1 MQARAAVEKF
11 GVDSI
16 FPDEEM
22 EMSVLHETIHG
33 RVVGRF
39 LPVLCALAPIATVQ
53 AAVLAAGP
61 GKTYATPCAAFAA
74 ARTGD
79 IVEIEGANTYSGNVC
94 YIATSNLTIRG
105 VRGRPKI
112 DAAGK
117 NAQGKAVWVIGG
129 NNVVVEN
136 VEIFGAKVPDRNGAA
151 FRIEGTN
158 FTLRNSFIHDNEN
171 GILCGANPNSN
182 IVLENNDFGHNGDGS
197 GQTHNVYIGAIA
209 SLVFRYNYSHD
220 AVIGHNLKS
229 RALVNTVIYNRFS
242 TLAPTEQG
250 STAAGRPSY
259 EIDLPNGGTA
269 YVIGN
274 VIQQPAAYENST
286 LLSYASEA
294 SSGAAD
300 ALYIVNNTFLNDGA
314 NGIFINV
321 HPRITKP
328 AHIQN
333 NLFSGRG
340 TLASQAA
347 ATLQTNYKAD
357 QVAFVNRAAYD
368 LHPLTNPQITGA
380 GSEPIV
386 PPTGVALRPVMEYQ
400 HTASAAP
407 RPPAVKLDIGAYQ
420 TGAPAVTVLSAGT
433 RKP

>member
-1 MQARAAVEKF
+1 MSNLRNTINGPWFHEPIRAVA
-11 GVDSI
+11 
-16 FPDEEM
+16 
-22 EMSVLHETIHG
+22 
-33 RVVGRF
+33 
-39 LPVLCALAPIATVQ
+39 LPVLCALAPLASVQ
-53 AAVLAAGP
+53 AAVLEAGP
-61 GKTYATPCAAFAA
+61 GKPYATPCAAFAA
-74 ARTGD
+74 ARAGD
-79 IVEIEGANTYSGNVC
+79 IVEIEGNNTYSGNVC
-94 YIATSNLTIRG
+94 TITTSNLTIRG

-117 NAQGKAVWVIGG
+117 SAQGKAVWVVGG
-129 NNVVVEN
+129 SNVVVEN
-136 VEIFGAKVPDRNGAA
+136 VEIYGAKVPDRNGAA

-171 GILCGANPNSN
+171 GILCGANANSN

-229 RALVNTVIYNRFS
+229 RARVNTVIYNRFS
-242 TLAPTEQG
+242 TLGPAEQG

-274 VIQQPAAYENST
+274 VIQQPAAYENSS
-286 LLSYASEA
+286 LLSFGAEA
-294 SSGAAD
+294 SSGTAD
-300 ALYIVNNTFLNDGA
+300 ALYVVNNTFLNDGA
-314 NGIFINV
+314 NGVFINV
-321 HPRITKP
+321 HARITKP

-333 NLFSGRG
+333 NLFSGKG
-340 TLASQAA
+340 TLTSQASA
-347 ATLQTNYKAD
+347 VLQTNYKAD

-368 LHPLTNPQITGA
+368 LHPLTHPQITGA

-386 PPTGVALRPVMEYQ
+386 PPTGVALRPMMEYQ

-407 RPPAVKLDIGAYQ
+407 RPPAAKLDLGAYQ
-420 TGAPAVTVLSAGT
+420 SVAAPVALLPAGS
-433 RKP
+433 KP

>member
-1 MQARAAVEKF
+1 
-11 GVDSI
+11 
-16 FPDEEM
+16 
-22 EMSVLHETIHG
+22 MSVLHKTIYG
-33 RVVGRF
+33 PLAGPVFRRL
-39 LPVLCALAPIATVQ
+39 LPMLCARAPMAGAG

-74 ARTGD
+74 ARSGD
-79 IVEIEGANTYSGNVC
+79 IVEIEGAYTYSGNVC
-94 YIATSNLTIRG
+94 YVGVSNLTIRG

-117 NAQGKAVWVIGG
+117 SAGGKAVWVVSGS
-129 NNVVVEN
+129 NVVVEN
-136 VEIFGAKVPDRNGAA
+136 VEIYGAKVPDRNGAA

-171 GILCGANPNSN
+171 GILCGANANSN

-242 TLAPTEQG
+242 TLAPTERG
-250 STAAGRPSY
+250 STAGGRPSY

-286 LLSYASEA
+286 LLAYGGEG
-294 SSGAAD
+294 SSGTAD

-321 HPRITKP
+321 NPRITKP

-333 NLFSGRG
+333 NLFAGRG
-340 TLASQAA
+340 TLTTQAA

-357 QVAFVNRAAYD
+357 QVGFVNRAAYD

-400 HTASAAP
+400 HTASGSP
-407 RPPAVKLDIGAYQ
+407 RPVADKLDIGAYQ
-420 TGAPAVTVLSAGT
+420 SGVVGVTVLDAGT

>member
-1 MQARAAVEKF
+1 MNPLRNR
-11 GVDSI
+11 
-16 FPDEEM
+16 
-22 EMSVLHETIHG
+22 IHG
-33 RVVGRF
+33 SLRGVW
-39 LPVLCALAPIATVQ
+39 LPALCALAPLASVQ

-74 ARTGD
+74 ARPGD
-79 IVEIEGANTYSGNVC
+79 IVEIEGNATYSGNVC

-112 DAAGK
+112 DAAGRS
-117 NAQGKAVWVIGG
+117 AQGKAVWVIGG
-129 NNVVVEN
+129 SNVVVEN
-136 VEIFGAKVPDRNGAA
+136 VEIFGAKVPDKNGAA

-171 GILCGANPNSN
+171 GILCGANANSN

-242 TLAPTEQG
+242 TLRPGETG
-250 STAAGRPSY
+250 STAVGRPSY

-274 VIQQPAAYENST
+274 VIQQPAAYENSA
-286 LLSYASEA
+286 LLAYGAEA

-300 ALYIVNNTFLNDGA
+300 ALYVVNNTFINDSA
-314 NGIFINV
+314 NGTFIYV
-321 HPRITKP
+321 HSRVTKP

-340 TLASQAA
+340 TLATQASA
-347 ATLQTNYKAD
+347 VLQTNYKAD

-368 LHPLTNPQITGA
+368 LHPLTHPQITGA
-380 GSEPIV
+380 GSEPVV
-386 PPTGVALRPVMEYQ
+386 PPTGVALRPVMEYV
-400 HTASAAP
+400 HTASGAP
-407 RPPAVKLDIGAYQ
+407 RPVAAKLDIGAYQ
-420 TGAPAVTVLSAGT
+420 TATPLS
-433 RKP
+433 P

>member
-1 MQARAAVEKF
+1 
-11 GVDSI
+11 
-16 FPDEEM
+16 M
-22 EMSVLHETIHG
+22 EAWCKTMFRRLW
-33 RVVGRF
+33 
-39 LPVLCALAPIATVQ
+39 PVLALMPLAGAQ

-61 GKTYATPCAAFAA
+61 GQTYAAPCAALAA
-74 ARTGD
+74 ARAGD
-79 IVEIEGANTYSGNVC
+79 VVEIEGAYTYSGDVC
-94 YIATSNLTIRG
+94 YIAASNITIRG

-112 DAAGK
+112 DAAGR
-117 NAQGKAVWVIGG
+117 NAQGKGVWVVGG
-129 NNVVVEN
+129 SNVVVEN
-136 VEIFGAKVPDRNGAA
+136 VEIYGAKVPDRNGAA
-151 FRIEGTN
+151 FRVEGTN

-171 GILCGANPNSN
+171 GILCGANANSN
-182 IVLENNDFGHNGDGS
+182 ILLENNDFGHNGDGS

-229 RALVNTVIYNRFS
+229 RALVNTVTYNRFS
-242 TLAPTEQG
+242 TRSATETG

-286 LLSYASEA
+286 LLAYGGEA
-294 SSGAAD
+294 SSGSAD

-314 NGIFINV
+314 NGVFININA
-321 HPRITKP
+321 RITKP
-328 AHIQN
+328 AYIQN
-333 NLFSGRG
+333 NLFAGRG
-340 TLASQAA
+340 TLTTQAA

-368 LHPLTNPQITGA
+368 LHPLPHPQITGA

-386 PPTGVALRPVMEYQ
+386 PPSGVVLRPTMEYV
-400 HTASAAP
+400 HPASAAP
-407 RPPAVKLDIGAYQ
+407 RPIAAKLDIGAYQ
-420 TGAPAVTVLSAGT
+420 TGAVTAMAQLTPALP
-433 RKP
+433 R

>member
-1 MQARAAVEKF
+1 MNPLCNTNNHPVPGSIRA
-11 GVDSI
+11 
-16 FPDEEM
+16 
-22 EMSVLHETIHG
+22 VLAS
-33 RVVGRF
+33 
-39 LPVLCALAPIATVQ
+39 LLCALAPLASVQ

-61 GKTYATPCAAFAA
+61 GKPYAMPCAAFAA
-74 ARTGD
+74 ARPGD
-79 IVEIEGANTYSGNVC
+79 IVEIEGGTTYSGNVC
-94 YIATSNLTIRG
+94 VITVSNLTIRG

-112 DAAGK
+112 DAAGQS
-117 NAQGKAVWVIGG
+117 AQGKAVWVVSGS
-129 NNVVVEN
+129 NVVVEN
-136 VEIFGAKVPDRNGAA
+136 VEIYGAKVPDKNGAA
-151 FRIEGTN
+151 FRLEGTN

-171 GILCGANPNSN
+171 GILCGANANSN

-209 SLVFRYNYSHD
+209 SLVFRYNYAHD
-220 AVIGHNLKS
+220 AVLGHNLKS

-242 TLAPTEQG
+242 TLGPAEQG
-250 STAAGRPSY
+250 STVAGRPSY

-274 VIQQPAAYENST
+274 VIQQPAAYENSS
-286 LLSYASEA
+286 LLSFGAEA
-294 SSGAAD
+294 SSGTAD

-321 HPRITKP
+321 HARITKP

-340 TLASQAA
+340 TLTTQASAV
-347 ATLQTNYKAD
+347 LQTNYKAD

-368 LHPLTNPQITGA
+368 LHPLTHPQITGA

-407 RPPAVKLDIGAYQ
+407 RPAAVKLDLGAYQ
-420 TGAPAVTVLSAGT
+420 SGAAPVSVLSAGT

>member
-1 MQARAAVEKF
+1 
-11 GVDSI
+11 
-16 FPDEEM
+16 
-22 EMSVLHETIHG
+22 MSVLHETIYG
-33 RVVGRF
+33 AASAPRIVPLVSRL
-39 LPVLCALAPIATVQ
+39 LPLLCCLAPVAS

-61 GKTYATPCAAFAA
+61 GKTYATPCAAIAA
-74 ARTGD
+74 ARAGD
-79 IVEIEGANTYSGNVC
+79 TVEIEGAYTYSGDVC
-94 YIATSNLTIRG
+94 YIAASNLTIQG

-117 NAQGKAVWVIGG
+117 NSQGKAVWVVGG
-129 NNVVVEN
+129 SNVIVDN
-136 VEIFGAKVPDRNGAA
+136 VEIYGAKVPDRNGAA

-171 GILCGANPNSN
+171 GILCGANANSN

-197 GQTHNVYIGAIA
+197 GKTHNIYIGVIA

-220 AVIGHNLKS
+220 AVIGHNFKS

-242 TLAPTEQG
+242 TQG
-250 STAAGRPSY
+250 PAERSTTAAGRPSY

-286 LLSYASEA
+286 LLSFGAEA
-294 SSGAAD
+294 SAGTAD

-321 HPRITKP
+321 NGRITQP

-333 NLFSGRG
+333 NLFAGRG
-340 TLASQAA
+340 TLTTQASAV
-347 ATLQTNYKAD
+347 LQTNYKAD
-357 QVAFVNRAAYD
+357 QVAFVNRAEYD
-368 LHPLTNPQITGA
+368 LHPLANPQITGA

-386 PPTGVALRPVMEYQ
+386 PPTGVALRPTMEYK
-400 HTASAAP
+400 HTASGTP
-407 RPPAVKLDIGAYQ
+407 RPVAVKLDIGAYQ
-420 TGAPAVTVLSAGT
+420 SGSTTVTVLPAGSRT
-433 RKP
+433 P

>member
-1 MQARAAVEKF
+1 MSSLRNRINGPRNGPMR
-11 GVDSI
+11 GV
-16 FPDEEM
+16 
-22 EMSVLHETIHG
+22 L
-33 RVVGRF
+33 
-39 LPVLCALAPIATVQ
+39 LPVLCALAPLASVQ

-74 ARTGD
+74 ARAGD
-79 IVEIEGANTYSGNVC
+79 IVEIEGNATYSGNVC

-105 VRGRPKI
+105 VRGRPRI

-117 NAQGKAVWVIGG
+117 SAQGKAVWVIGG
-129 NNVVVEN
+129 SNVVVEN
-136 VEIFGAKVPDRNGAA
+136 VEIFGAKVPDKNGAA

-171 GILCGANPNSN
+171 GILCGANANSN

-209 SLVFRYNYSHD
+209 SLVFRYNYAHD

-242 TLAPTEQG
+242 TLRPGETG

-286 LLSYASEA
+286 LLSYGAEA

-300 ALYIVNNTFLNDGA
+300 ALYVVNNTFVNDGA
-314 NGIFINV
+314 NGVFINV
-321 HPRITKP
+321 HSRISKP

-340 TLASQAA
+340 TLASQASA
-347 ATLQTNYKAD
+347 VLQTNYKAD

-368 LHPLTNPQITGA
+368 LHPLTHPQITGA
-380 GSEPIV
+380 GSEPLV
-386 PPTGVALRPVMEYQ
+386 PPTGVALRPVMEYV
-400 HTASAAP
+400 HTASGAP
-407 RPPAVKLDIGAYQ
+407 RPVAAKLDIGAYQ
-420 TGAPAVTVLSAGT
+420 TVTPLS
-433 RKP
+433 P